1 MVPIGARSSAAR
13 RLFDRTER
21 RPVRTALA
29 AQGAFPERGGHPWAV
44 SGMPSSGVKWLHERV
59 SELDSGEI
67 APGLGDEP
75 IVRFVRLMVGWTNT
89 RMTFDPERPVVLE
102 PAAADGIT
110 AECRLLKEIARTDA
124 DLVRGPLEQRRQ
136 EWIGTAKRSGS
147 AASPELTRQS
157 FVSADAAAHVGPS
170 TKPAGVGIYSSTA
183 ASDGRSMWRV
193 FLEIGTEASLH
204 PRPWAIWG
212 LRPCGDRAKV
222 CEIDGAETW
231 CDLVQAYPTRADGL
245 LYPDWRAIA
254 TDFDGVH
261 MTLAAIVATQGFT
274 LLTSAGP
281 IAAAYWDIE
290 TTLWLRWRFESVTL
304 RQVLR

>member
-1 MVPIGARSSAAR
+1 MVRRGSGVRVPASAPREAPANAGVSAFR
-13 RLFDRTER
+13 PPPPRPPWAAPGPQWCPLV
-21 RPVRTALA
+21 PVRAPPGASSTAPNAGPCGPPSHRYLAA

-44 SGMPSSGVKWLHERV
+44 SGMPSSGAKWLHKRV
-59 SELDSGEI
+59 SEFDSGEI

-183 ASDGRSMWRV
+183 ASDGRSMWRG
-193 FLEIGTEASLH
+193 FLEIGPQARLH
-204 PRPWAIWG
+204 PPPGAGSGPRPGGA
-212 LRPCGDRAKV
+212 RAK
-222 CEIDGAETW
+222 G
-231 CDLVQAYPTRADGL
+231 
-245 LYPDWRAIA
+245 
-254 TDFDGVH
+254 
-261 MTLAAIVATQGFT
+261 
-274 LLTSAGP
+274 
-281 IAAAYWDIE
+281 
-290 TTLWLRWRFESVTL
+290 
-304 RQVLR
+304 